1 MEHVE
6 ENVGDKDLRVCESL
20 LSGGEV
26 DSAAKDLE
34 VGCFGESGRRGPP
47 PQKKKLQGFPPNL
60 NKLARGATR
69 NIAKAGEGELGV
81 GVGDGGR

>member
-1 MEHVE
+1 MQLKIWRLDVLE
-6 ENVGDKDLRVCESL
+6 R
-20 LSGGEV
+20 
-26 DSAAKDLE
+26 AAD
-34 VGCFGESGRRGPP
+34 VAHPP
-47 PQKKKLQGFPPNL
+47 KKNLQGFPPNL